1 MGLIVSWDQYL
12 NLQTSSIVYWG
23 VVGHK
28 VATISRLIYMNDIVL
43 RFSHC
48 RYRQSVKK
56 EINLAVIII
65 CIVVVFICCNITR
78 VILNCYE
85 VFMTQDII
93 NCGPTFTPPVWFL
106 CLTSFNHFSLVLNAS
121 VNFIVYLVLG
131 RKFRRLATKT
141 FKMFFRYVRKLC
153 RVE

>member
-1 MGLIVSWDQYL
+1 MLFTTKVATKSRRVFM
-12 NLQTSSIVYWG
+12 NSIVYW
-23 VVGHK
+23 K
-28 VATISRLIYMNDIVL
+28 TCCFLKYWIL

-93 NCGPTFTPPVWFL
+93 NCGPTFTPPAWFL

-141 FKMFFRYVRKLC
+141 FKLFFRYTYVC
-153 RVE
+153 TM